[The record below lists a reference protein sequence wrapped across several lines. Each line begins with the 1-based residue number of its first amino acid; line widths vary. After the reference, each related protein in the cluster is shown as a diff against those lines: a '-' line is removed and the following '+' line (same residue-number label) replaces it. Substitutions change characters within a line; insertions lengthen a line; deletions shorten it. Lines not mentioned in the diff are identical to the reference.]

1 MKNKEKSALPFLIR
15 KSNKITIPI
24 KSISKIITLQ

>member
-1 MKNKEKSALPFLIR
+1 MKNEEKSALTSLIR